1 MKEGKAKI
9 LCVDDEPVNLELYGA
24 ILEPYGYE
32 TVMAQ
37 SGHEALEIM
46 RDNVD
51 LVLLDIMMPGM
62 DGFEVCS
69 RMKADPDTRQV
80 PVVMV
85 TAIADR
91 DARMKGLKVG
101 ANDFLTK
108 PVDRVELT
116 VRVKNLLRVKEF
128 EDFLKNHNQILAAQV
143 AEKTVELRAAYLD
156 TIYRLT
162 IAAEYKDEDTYF
174 HIRRISQYTLRMARE
189 IGLSAAEAEVMSYAS
204 PMHDVGKIGI
214 PDSILQKPGP
224 LTPDEFEVMKKHT
237 LIGGKILQG
246 ATAPVLKSA
255 ERFALYHHE
264 RWDGSGYPH
273 GLAGEDI
280 PLEGRLL
287 NLVDQYDALRGRR
300 PYKPPLDHE
309 TAVRIITC
317 GDDRTLPTH
326 FDPRLLGVF
335 TSLQGEFAAIF
346 EANISA

>member
-1 MKEGKAKI
+1 MKI

-24 ILEPYGYE
+24 MLEPYGYE
-32 TVMAQ
+32 TVMVQ
-37 SGHEALEIM
+37 SGGEALELV
-46 RDNVD
+46 REDVD

-69 RMKADPDTRQV
+69 RIKADPVTKQV

-91 DARMKGLKVG
+91 DARMKGLEAG

-108 PVDRVELT
+108 PVDRIELA

-128 EDFLKNHNQILAAQV
+128 EDFLRDHNLILASQV
-143 AEKTVELRAAYLD
+143 AEKTVELRDAYLD

-174 HIRRISQYTLRMARE
+174 HIRRISQYTILLARE
-189 IGLSAAEAEVMSYAS
+189 IGLSEEEAEIVYYAS

-214 PDSILQKPGP
+214 PDSILLKPGP
-224 LTPDEFEVMKKHT
+224 LTPGEFDVMKKHT

-246 ATAPVLKSA
+246 AMAPVLKSA

-273 GLAGEDI
+273 GLAGEEI
-280 PLEGRLL
+280 PIEGRLL

-300 PYKPPLDHE
+300 PYKPSLDHD
-309 TAVRIITC
+309 TAARIMTQ
-317 GDDRTLPTH
+317 GDGRTLPSH
-326 FDPRLLGVF
+326 FDPFILDVF
-335 TSLQGEFAAIF
+335 KRRHKEFAAIF
-346 EANISA
+346 EANVSA